1 MMQTDSKGKERRI
14 LQVNLNG
21 EGGAFAL
28 MTQIQQE
35 LYPEIIFDYYW
46 MGNYKKKMISFYK
59 RTYKSVFYEAGL
71 RKNRFLGHILLPFV
85 FYQFLIKNSYRIVH
99 IHADTAYKMFLYAY
113 AAKRTGIAKVI
124 MHSHSSGINGQ
135 VPFIKYIAHI
145 VSRPFLSS
153 YADVLLTCSKKAS
166 RWMFLK
172 HQSQAVMI
180 KNGVNL
186 RKFRYDDA
194 MRRKVRKELNIHNRL
209 IGMVGNLSYQK
220 YPEYMIDIF
229 EKICMDGYTL
239 LFAGDGPNRRQ
250 VEEYAK
256 KHNVYDHII
265 FYGRTNRI
273 HELLNAMDLFIM
285 TSRFEGLPVSAVE
298 AQANGLRCILSDK
311 VTKEVKIL
319 PNCEFASIDEGTGH
333 WEELIRK
340 ENIMPNRSEG
350 VIRLKRAGF
359 DICDTSK
366 QLKYLYD
373 NE

>member
-1 MMQTDSKGKERRI
+1 
-14 LQVNLNG
+14 
-21 EGGAFAL
+21 
-28 MTQIQQE
+28 
-35 LYPEIIFDYYW
+35 
-46 MGNYKKKMISFYK
+46 
-59 RTYKSVFYEAGL
+59 
-71 RKNRFLGHILLPFV
+71 
-85 FYQFLIKNSYRIVH
+85 
-99 IHADTAYKMFLYAY
+99 
-113 AAKRTGIAKVI
+113 
-124 MHSHSSGINGQ
+124 
-135 VPFIKYIAHI
+135 
-145 VSRPFLSS
+145 
-153 YADVLLTCSKKAS
+153 
-166 RWMFLK
+166 
-172 HQSQAVMI
+172 
-180 KNGVNL
+180 
-186 RKFRYDDA
+186 
-194 MRRKVRKELNIHNRL
+194 
-209 IGMVGNLSYQK
+209 
-220 YPEYMIDIF
+220 MIDIF